1 MEPTTDDTVPAGHV
15 VHGPQ
20 AMGQTV
26 WPVTP
31 LAIEHADEGIWF
43 ATHDEVQV
51 RLDVVV

>member
-1 MEPTTDDTVPAGHV
+1 MDDTVPAGHV

-20 AMGQTV
+20 LMGQAV
-26 WPVTP
+26 WPTP
-31 LAIEHADEGIWF
+31 TLANEHGDDGTWF